1 MTVPIFADPL
11 VAIGGL
17 GGSGTRVFAATL
29 QAAGIALGRRLN
41 TPLDNLWFTVL
52 FKRAAW
58 SRTAPNASEVV
69 AAADLF
75 VRAMTTG
82 LRDSLTPDE
91 RTLLQQL
98 RADLP
103 PLGTWKC
110 GATVQ
115 DANSLIDSGPANLT
129 AAQFWGWKEPNTH
142 IFLPQLATRFPH
154 MRYIH
159 VVRDGL
165 DMAFSANTWQAR
177 HWSHIY
183 GFTQGPDT
191 PLPLHQLRY
200 WIAANRAALDYGLA
214 HMGDRFIAVSYEE
227 YCRDPEWYWP
237 RLRRFLGLKPKICLP
252 QDLLRPM
259 SIGRSRDHDLSLFP
273 PELLA
278 RTRAVQA
285 DVMAFNRLE

>member
-1 MTVPIFADPL
+1 MTVQIFTEPL

-58 SRTAPNASEVV
+58 SRTAPNPSEVV

-75 VRAMTTG
+75 VRAMTIG
-82 LRDSLTPDE
+82 LRDSLTPEE

-103 PLGTWKC
+103 PLGAWQC
-110 GATVQ
+110 GATVE

-183 GFTQGPDT
+183 GLTIESDT
-191 PLPLHQLRY
+191 PLRLHQLHY
-200 WIAANRAALDYGLA
+200 WIAANRAALDYGSA
-214 HMGDRFIAVSYEE
+214 HMGDRFIAISYED
-227 YCRDPEWYWP
+227 YCRQPEWYWP
-237 RLRRFLGLKPKICLP
+237 RLRRFLGLEPTISFP
-252 QDLLRPM
+252 QDLLRPTT
-259 SIGRSRDHDLSLFP
+259 IGRSRDHDLSLFP
-273 PELLA
+273 AELLTL
-278 RTRAVQA
+278 TRAVQA